1 MNPVEKQSYWSER
14 YLKNQVGWDC
24 GQITPPIKEYIDQLT
39 DKSISILIPGCGS
52 GHEAEYLW
60 MLGFTNVH
68 LLDFA
73 PEALTLFSER
83 VRDFP
88 KDQLHCGDFFA
99 HAGKYDLI
107 VEQTLFCAI
116 NPNQRKEYVDKI
128 VMLLNPT
135 GKLIGVLFN
144 REFEGGPP
152 FGGSI
157 AEYEPLFSAL
167 FSSVYIE
174 PCYNSIKPR
183 EGSEVFIKM
192 NNVQ

>member
-88 KDQLHCGDFFA
+88 KEQLHCGDFFA

-157 AEYEPLFSAL
+157 AEYQRIFQAE
-167 FSSVYIE
+167 FSSVFIE

>member
-1 MNPVEKQSYWSER
+1 
-14 YLKNQVGWDC
+14 
-24 GQITPPIKEYIDQLT
+24 
-39 DKSISILIPGCGS
+39 
-52 GHEAEYLW
+52 

-88 KDQLHCGDFFA
+88 KDQLHYGDFFE
-99 HAGKYDLI
+99 HQGKYDL
-107 VEQTLFCAI
+107 VLEQTLFCAI
-116 NPNQRKEYVDKI
+116 NPNDRKKYAKKMADLIK
-128 VMLLNPT
+128 PS
-135 GKLIGVLFN
+135 GKLVGVLFN

>member
-24 GQITPPIKEYIDQLT
+24 GAITPPIKDYIDQLT
-39 DKSISILIPGCGS
+39 NKSISILIPGCGS
-52 GHEAEYLW
+52 AHEAEYLW

-73 PEALTLFSER
+73 PEALALFSER

-88 KDQLHCGDFFA
+88 KEQLHCGDFFA

-128 VMLLNPT
+128 VKLLNPT

-157 AEYEPLFSAL
+157 AEYQCIFQAE
-167 FSSVYIE
+167 FSSVFIE

-192 NNVQ
+192 GDPT

>member
-1 MNPVEKQSYWSER
+1 MNPVEKQLYWSER

-24 GQITPPIKEYIDQLT
+24 GAITPPIKDYIDQLT

-60 MLGFTNVH
+60 MLGFRNVH

-73 PEALTLFSER
+73 PEALALFSER

-88 KDQLHCGDFFA
+88 KDQLHCTNFFE
-99 HAGKYDLI
+99 HQGKYDLI
-107 VEQTLFCAI
+107 LEQTLFCAI
-116 NPNQRKEYVDKI
+116 NPKDREKYAKKMADLIK
-128 VMLLNPT
+128 PT
-135 GKLIGVLFN
+135 GKLVGVLFN

-157 AEYEPLFSAL
+157 AEYQHIFQAE
-167 FSSVYIE
+167 FSSVFIE

-192 NNVQ
+192 GDPT